1 MDACSILVKHAV
13 GANLPI
19 TWTSISTVRQK
30 TASKRTSRTYLSA
43 CSVIKECSWCREYA
57 HRQTVRYFLRLDGI
71 VLIVMV
77 DLKIGMLA
85 VVLAIVEPLHL
96 IITPVLNA
104 SLYILLRM
112 DPACSA
118 FVRSRGIC
126 SVISVLLGI
135 DLTIIVSVRE
145 IA

>member
-19 TWTSISTVRQK
+19 TWTNTSTVHPK
-30 TASKRTSRTYLSA
+30 TASKHTSTTYLSA

-71 VLIVMV
+71 ALTVMV
-77 DLKIGMLA
+77 DLKIGMLV
-85 VVLAIVEPLHL
+85 VVLVTVEPLHL
-96 IITPVLNA
+96 IITPVLNV
-104 SLYILLRM
+104 SHYTLLWM

-126 SVISVLLGI
+126 SVMSVLLGI

-145 IA
+145 IV